1 MKKQQPV
8 LLLLLLIIFAAVLL
22 ADLLLHVQG
31 MAAMTEAAAKAA
43 IASTITEGR
52 QAPSK
57 IPASMMRIPAVV

>member
-1 MKKQQPV
+1 
-8 LLLLLLIIFAAVLL
+8 
-22 ADLLLHVQG
+22 

-43 IASTITEGR
+43 IASTTIEGR